1 MENSLKS
8 IVYVTINTINNKI
21 YIGVHITETPWKWDN
36 YWGCGIT
43 GTSSYHFIHPKTPF
57 QKACKKYG
65 LDAFKRYTLFIY
77 DTYEEAL
84 EMEKKIVNEEFIK
97 RQDTYNVALGGGGG
111 LVPSEEIEVHQYDLG
126 GNYIKTYRSI
136 SDAGRKN
143 NVSQTSI
150 HHAILTKGQSVG
162 YYWSETRVGKLDIIN
177 YKKKQAIAVFYYKRT
192 GEYLGKANSMSEL
205 SKKLEIPLSSVQK
218 AISRKVLCAG
228 FYISTEK
235 MEKFPIREYKR
246 NRNGKIFQY
255 DLEGN
260 FLKEF
265 SNLKEARL
273 ALGKKM
279 TRLSE
284 CVIEKRPCEGFL
296 WSYEKLEKFPI
307 KPKKEKKVAQYDL
320 EGNLVKIWPTFR
332 SCQKEFS
339 NVKFVLSGVRSQ
351 TKGYK
356 FKYIN

>member
-1 MENSLKS
+1 
-8 IVYVTINTINNKI
+8 
-21 YIGVHITETPWKWDN
+21 
-36 YWGCGIT
+36 
-43 GTSSYHFIHPKTPF
+43 
-57 QKACKKYG
+57 
-65 LDAFKRYTLFIY
+65 
-77 DTYEEAL
+77 
-84 EMEKKIVNEEFIK
+84 
-97 RQDTYNVALGGGGG
+97 
-111 LVPSEEIEVHQYDLG
+111 
-126 GNYIKTYRSI
+126 
-136 SDAGRKN
+136 
-143 NVSQTSI
+143 
-150 HHAILTKGQSVG
+150 
-162 YYWSETRVGKLDIIN
+162 
-177 YKKKQAIAVFYYKRT
+177 
-192 GEYLGKANSMSEL
+192 MSEL

-296 WSYEKLEKFPI
+296 
-307 KPKKEKKVAQYDL
+307 
-320 EGNLVKIWPTFR
+320 
-332 SCQKEFS
+332 
-339 NVKFVLSGVRSQ
+339 
-351 TKGYK
+351 
-356 FKYIN
+356 